1 MLECLEDRT
10 TPATILVTSEDDGA
24 PFVDGK
30 VTLREAIM
38 SINNQDNINADVN
51 GLNYGTDDTI
61 IFATLG
67 KSSIRIQLSEKLT
80 LSKAVTIDGYLG
92 DQELARPNT
101 QPLGGGIDTILRV
114 EVAGGGID
122 PGNAH
127 NGFVIEA
134 SNCVLRG
141 LAINNCMSA
150 VLIKANA
157 QNTVIEGNFIGT
169 NRLGTDDESTFV
181 GVTIEG
187 RNNTVGGTTAAAR
200 NLISGNTTAGVSIDD
215 NLGGNKIYGNY
226 IGTDKDGTTAIG
238 NYFGVRIQRSR
249 SNFVGGDVDGAG
261 NLISGNTSNVVY
273 ISTTGGAKEVIAADL
288 NIVQGNWIGTTRTV
302 TAALANGEHGV
313 EIRAGSKNTIGGTTA
328 AARNVISGNPGF
340 GVWIRMEQGDESS
353 ANNNVVLGNRIGT
366 NLEGTGAIA
375 NLNGVGITNGDNNTI
390 GQEFQDPNVSNLISG
405 NTAWGVVIRAANVNG
420 QARGTGNN
428 VWSNYIGT
436 DLSGNAKLGNGSGGV
451 SITWNSAGQAQ
462 GLNVIGGSPGKRNV
476 IGANG
481 GPDEAAFANWR
492 NHGIFIKSLDK
503 NQIQG
508 NYIGLGADGET
519 DVGNARSG
527 IWLQQS
533 NETTIGGVGDA
544 KNYISWNGYHAAKGV
559 ANLTLSGSNKV
570 GESVSGKI
578 APNGRSLAGEKKVG
592 GIDFEGNNN
601 IFIGEVVAN
610 NEGSGFSVVGDGNQ
624 IIGSYIFANE
634 GHGIEITGS
643 GNIIQGNSIG
653 TDDLG
658 GFGLGNLGH
667 GIYLNGA
674 IGTLIGGDEYEGN
687 VITANEGDGVSVVDG
702 EGSSSGNSIL
712 SNSIWDNGGLGI
724 DLGDDGVTVND
735 LPTDADTG
743 PNGLQ
748 NFPML
753 SQYGMGFLVELYSTP
768 STPFVFQFFHS
779 DSPDPSGFG
788 EGQSGG
794 GDFVWYTD
802 STGYASFLIQS
813 VEVGKWLTATATNLN
828 TGDTSEFSNAIQVPG
843 GLGMMIG
850 GGGFEAFGDGS
861 GDDSGDSADGD
872 AWVGGQSRTRIV
884 PSTFDDTSRFVLY
897 QSSHPPLTVGPPS
910 KNTAHG
916 SSRPWEP
923 HTSPSSI
930 LEEFLYSQV

>member
-1 MLECLEDRT
+1 
-10 TPATILVTSEDDGA
+10 
-24 PFVDGK
+24 
-30 VTLREAIM
+30 
-38 SINNQDNINADVN
+38 
-51 GLNYGTDDTI
+51 
-61 IFATLG
+61 
-67 KSSIRIQLSEKLT
+67 
-80 LSKAVTIDGYLG
+80 
-92 DQELARPNT
+92 
-101 QPLGGGIDTILRV
+101 
-114 EVAGGGID
+114 
-122 PGNAH
+122 
-127 NGFVIEA
+127 
-134 SNCVLRG
+134 
-141 LAINNCMSA
+141 
-150 VLIKANA
+150 
-157 QNTVIEGNFIGT
+157 
-169 NRLGTDDESTFV
+169 
-181 GVTIEG
+181 
-187 RNNTVGGTTAAAR
+187 
-200 NLISGNTTAGVSIDD
+200 
-215 NLGGNKIYGNY
+215 
-226 IGTDKDGTTAIG
+226 
-238 NYFGVRIQRSR
+238 
-249 SNFVGGDVDGAG
+249 
-261 NLISGNTSNVVY
+261 
-273 ISTTGGAKEVIAADL
+273 
-288 NIVQGNWIGTTRTV
+288 
-302 TAALANGEHGV
+302 
-313 EIRAGSKNTIGGTTA
+313 
-328 AARNVISGNPGF
+328 
-340 GVWIRMEQGDESS
+340 
-353 ANNNVVLGNRIGT
+353 
-366 NLEGTGAIA
+366 
-375 NLNGVGITNGDNNTI
+375 
-390 GQEFQDPNVSNLISG
+390 
-405 NTAWGVVIRAANVNG
+405 
-420 QARGTGNN
+420 
-428 VWSNYIGT
+428 
-436 DLSGNAKLGNGSGGV
+436 
-451 SITWNSAGQAQ
+451 
-462 GLNVIGGSPGKRNV
+462 
-476 IGANG
+476 
-481 GPDEAAFANWR
+481 
-492 NHGIFIKSLDK
+492 
-503 NQIQG
+503 
-508 NYIGLGADGET
+508 
-519 DVGNARSG
+519 
-527 IWLQQS
+527 
-533 NETTIGGVGDA
+533 
-544 KNYISWNGYHAAKGV
+544 
-559 ANLTLSGSNKV
+559 
-570 GESVSGKI
+570 
-578 APNGRSLAGEKKVG
+578 LAGEKKVG